1 MITPDTPSFEFS
13 FLSLYILPPIDTGAT
28 GDDVGVDVVGA
39 GLGNGVGSF
48 VVGDE
53 VVGSGEGLFVVG
65 RGVGCLVDG
74 EGVGFGVIGANV
86 STAGVAKLSPQ
97 SICKKSLDA
106 FFADVSNPSM
116 KNCSNGIVS
125 SRSSLSLSSS
135 SSSLEPFFPFLSCFV
150 FRCIVRRPTGT
161 VAANVWI
168 VDATDRQRSNV
179 VEIFIINL
187 GIVLTICCSLRSI

>member
-1 MITPDTPSFEFS
+1 MITPDTPSSEFS

-28 GDDVGVDVVGA
+28 GEDVGLDVVGD

-48 VVGDE
+48 VVGDG

-65 RGVGCLVDG
+65 CGVGCLVDG

-116 KNCSNGIVS
+116 KNCSN
-125 SRSSLSLSSS
+125 
-135 SSSLEPFFPFLSCFV
+135 
-150 FRCIVRRPTGT
+150 
-161 VAANVWI
+161 
-168 VDATDRQRSNV
+168 
-179 VEIFIINL
+179 
-187 GIVLTICCSLRSI
+187 